1 MAKDALIGFTS
12 IRRLSFAIDSEAE
25 PEQLATLLKLT
36 ERYCIV
42 YQTLSGSPDLSV
54 SSTLQES

>member
-1 MAKDALIGFTS
+1 MAKDALVGFTS
-12 IRRLSFAIDSEAE
+12 IRLSFAIDSEAE